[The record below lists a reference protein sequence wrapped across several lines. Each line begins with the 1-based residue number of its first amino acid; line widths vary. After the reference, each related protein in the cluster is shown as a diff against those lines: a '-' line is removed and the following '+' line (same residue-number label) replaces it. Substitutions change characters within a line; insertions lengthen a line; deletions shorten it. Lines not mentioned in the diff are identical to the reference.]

1 MIEDSLFPLLLR
13 LTRCLCRDLNSNL
26 RDVGLTGEQAVML
39 DAIQRDPAPKV
50 TDLCLVL
57 SIDAST
63 VSANLKPLMARSL
76 VKSNADCA
84 DARARRLYLT
94 HDGQRRLAF
103 AQQVLREL
111 DLEITE
117 KLKNCGV
124 VDDLTSALRVL
135 SQPP

>member
-1 MIEDSLFPLLLR
+1 MIEDSLYPLLLR
-13 LTRCLCRDLNSNL
+13 LNRRLSRELNTQL
-26 RDVGLTGEQAVML
+26 REVELTVEQAVML
-39 DAIQRDPAPKV
+39 DAIERDPAPKM
-50 TDLCLVL
+50 TDLCLAL

-76 VKSNADCA
+76 VTSTADCA

-103 AQQVLREL
+103 AQQVLRDL

-117 KLKNCGV
+117 KLKDCGV